1 MVTKGEE
8 LGSGGDKLGVQT
20 QHVCVC
26 VCVCVCVYT
35 IYKRDK
41 NKDIL
46 YSTGSSTLYSVIT

>member
-8 LGSGGDKLGVQT
+8 LGWGGDKLGVQT
-20 QHVCVC
+20 QHICVC
-26 VCVCVCVYT
+26 VYMYT